1 MPPSEVVR
9 QIPMPSGAKT
19 RLRVRCREV
28 LRPARVRVSRRR
40 PHDREHQGRRREM
53 ERAVS
58 WRNPGRVC
66 YISQSQVSFLSTGRV
81 FSPFML
87 ADTPQ
92 RKGRAG
98 EVIDRIRRAQ
108 TRPNLLADRQ
118 MAATFLAPGTFFPMR
133 PYYSS
138 AAFMTAWSRPCA
150 AEGPRKPLLS
160 VRLPRARRHSPSGTP
175 AIRAKP
181 SMRIKAGA
189 SSERGSICSRRGS
202 RRSIQTR
209 STTCECNW
217 LPSPRSISAG

>member
-1 MPPSEVVR
+1 MFGV
-9 QIPMPSGAKT
+9 AKFSDQ
-19 RLRVRCREV
+19 
-28 LRPARVRVSRRR
+28 PGFGSPDA
-40 PHDREHQGRRREM
+40 GRTIASI
-53 ERAVS
+53 RAVGARWNGLS
-58 WRNPGRVC
+58 HGGTPEGVC

>member
-1 MPPSEVVR
+1 MFGVAKFSDQPGFGPPD
-9 QIPMPSGAKT
+9 A
-19 RLRVRCREV
+19 
-28 LRPARVRVSRRR
+28 
-40 PHDREHQGRRREM
+40 GRTIASI
-53 ERAVS
+53 RAVGARWNGLS
-58 WRNPGRVC
+58 HGGTPEGVC

-150 AEGPRKPLLS
+150 AATS
-160 VRLPRARRHSPSGTP
+160 
-175 AIRAKP
+175 
-181 SMRIKAGA
+181 
-189 SSERGSICSRRGS
+189 
-202 RRSIQTR
+202 
-209 STTCECNW
+209 
-217 LPSPRSISAG
+217 